1 MGNTMRL
8 EIKNLC
14 VEVEGKRVL
23 NGISLVINPG
33 EVHALMG
40 PNGSG
45 KSTLSCVLAGHP
57 KYKVVKG
64 DILVDGESI
73 LELSPDERAK
83 KGLFLSFQNPLEIAG
98 VSIVKLL
105 FTIAKA
111 KNSLLSFVQFKREL
125 DTNLKKVGIDSTAAE
140 RDVNVGFSGGEKKRV
155 EVLQLLTLKPS
166 LVILDEVDSGLDVDT
181 MQVLAKAI
189 DALRNPDFS
198 ALVITHYQRLLNY
211 IKPDV
216 VHVLSNEKIV
226 ASGSAKLAQDV
237 EAKGYQWLVA

>member
-1 MGNTMRL
+1 
-8 EIKNLC
+8 
-14 VEVEGKRVL
+14 
-23 NGISLVINPG
+23 
-33 EVHALMG
+33 
-40 PNGSG
+40 
-45 KSTLSCVLAGHP
+45 
-57 KYKVVKG
+57 
-64 DILVDGESI
+64 
-73 LELSPDERAK
+73 
-83 KGLFLSFQNPLEIAG
+83 
-98 VSIVKLL
+98 
-105 FTIAKA
+105 
-111 KNSLLSFVQFKREL
+111 LSFVQFKREL

>member
-1 MGNTMRL
+1 MRL

-140 RDVNVGFSGGEKKRV
+140 RDVNVGFSGGEKKRT
-155 EVLQLLTLKPS
+155 EILQLAVLQPEIA
-166 LVILDEVDSGLDVDT
+166 ILDETDSGLDVDALRIVCEGV
-181 MQVLAKAI
+181 QVLKQET
-189 DALRNPDFS
+189 DLGV
-198 ALVITHYQRLLNY
+198 LMITHYNRILQYLQ
-211 IKPDV
+211 PDY
-216 VHVLSNEKIV
+216 VHVLIDGKIV
-226 ASGSAKLAQDV
+226 RSGDSTFASEV
-237 EAKGYQWLVA
+237 EDKGYDWLR